1 MYRVLLAAVAVAVT
15 CLLVSPASEARTKR
29 SSNYETIYDSSWSE
43 PRRTR
48 RTRAS
53 TSDEYSEGRSYRR
66 SRSSRSNRG
75 WTSERTAS
83 RSRGTSNRSSRNR
96 RYARSYDSDGEWGSE
111 RTSRRSARSS
121 QRARQR
127 SARYADDNDDTGGMR
142 RRAVTRFYGGGGG
155 GASRSCLQASAQA
168 LLSRIEAQFGPMQ
181 VISTCRPGARVAGS
195 GRPSKH
201 AFGLA
206 VDFRVP
212 GGRKAEVVRWLA
224 ANHHGGGVMTY
235 RHSSHI
241 HVDIGYPYRSF
252 GGR

>member
-1 MYRVLLAAVAVAVT
+1 MYRVLLAAAAVAFT

-29 SSNYETIYDSSWSE
+29 SSNYETTYDSSWSE

-48 RTRAS
+48 RARAAY
-53 TSDEYSEGRSYRR
+53 SDEYSEGRSYRG

-75 WTSERTAS
+75 WTSERTAR
-83 RSRGTSNRSSRNR
+83 RSRGYTNRSYRGR
-96 RYARSYDSDGEWGSE
+96 RVARSYDSDGEWGTE
-111 RTSRRSARSS
+111 RTSRRAYRSE
-121 QRARQR
+121 RRQR
-127 SARYADDNDDTGGMR
+127 STRWATDSDDSGDMR
-142 RRAVTRFYGGGGG
+142 RRAVTRYYGGGGG

-206 VDFRVP
+206 IDFRVP

-235 RHSSHI
+235 GHSSHI